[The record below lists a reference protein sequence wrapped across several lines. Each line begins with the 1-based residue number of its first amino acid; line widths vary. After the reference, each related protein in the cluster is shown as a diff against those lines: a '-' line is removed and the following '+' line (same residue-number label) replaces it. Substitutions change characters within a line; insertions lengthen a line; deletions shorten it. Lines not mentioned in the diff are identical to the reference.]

1 MSTDLIIKE
10 YAPTLSEYAVRKYDQ
25 TAFLKSAIL
34 AIESNPDLKKC
45 IATDIG
51 KASFIQSL
59 RFASTTGL
67 SLNPQEGKAAII
79 PRKMKQGKDSKGND
93 AYVDVV
99 TYQVMKN
106 GMIDLALESGKVEF
120 IEADYVKQND
130 EYSGIIKTM
139 SGVDYK
145 FAPALKDRGELIG
158 FFAVMKM
165 KSGAT
170 HGKWYT
176 LDEITAHRKQYSEKS
191 YMPEIGYGIKT
202 VIKALLRSVS
212 ISAEIDALVKS
223 DDAWTVE
230 PEHRGVTADETA
242 EKLKTEKKVV
252 DSTIQGDLL

>member
-1 MSTDLIIKE
+1 MSTDLIIKD
-10 YAPTLSEYAVRKYDQ
+10 YAPALLEYAVRKYDQ
-25 TAFLKSAIL
+25 TAFLKSAML

-45 IATDIG
+45 ITTDIG

-67 SLNPQEGKAAII
+67 SLNPQEGKSALV
-79 PRKMKQGKDSKGND
+79 PRSTKSG
-93 AYVDVV
+93 ATIV

-120 IEADYVKQND
+120 IEADYVKKND
-130 EYSGIIKTM
+130 HFTGIRKTM
-139 SGVDYK
+139 DGVNYE
-145 FAPALKDRGELIG
+145 FSPALKERGDLLG

-170 HGKWYT
+170 HGKWFT

-191 YMPEIGYGIKT
+191 YMPEIGYGLKT
-202 VIKALLRSVS
+202 TVKALLRSVS

-223 DDAWTVE
+223 DDAWTIE
-230 PEHRGVTADETA
+230 PEQRGVTATETA
-242 EKLKTEKKVV
+242 EKLKTEKKPV
-252 DSTIQGDLL
+252 DSTVQGDLL

>member
-10 YAPTLSEYAVRKYDQ
+10 YAPALSEYAVRKYDQ
-25 TAFLKSAIL
+25 TAFLKSAML
-34 AIESNPDLKKC
+34 AIESNPELKKC
-45 IATDIG
+45 ITTDIG

-59 RFASTTGL
+59 RYASTTGL

-79 PRKMKQGKDSKGND
+79 PRKTKQGDK
-93 AYVDVV
+93 YVDVV

-120 IEADYVKQND
+120 IEADYVKKND
-130 EYSGIIKTM
+130 HFTGIRKTM
-139 SGVDYK
+139 DGVNYE
-145 FAPALKDRGELIG
+145 FSPALKDRGELIG

-176 LDEITAHRKQYSEKS
+176 LQEINDHRKQYSEKS
-191 YMPEIGYGIKT
+191 YMPEIGYGLKT
-202 VIKALLRSVS
+202 TVKALLRSVS
-212 ISAEIDALVKS
+212 ISAEIDAIVKT
-223 DDAWTVE
+223 DDAWTIE
-230 PEHRGVTADETA
+230 PEQRGVTATETA

-252 DSTIQGDLL
+252 DSTVQGDLL

>member
-1 MSTDLIIKE
+1 
-10 YAPTLSEYAVRKYDQ
+10 VRKYDQ
-25 TAFLKSAIL
+25 TAFLKSAML

-45 IATDIG
+45 ITTDIG

-67 SLNPQEGKAAII
+67 SLNPQEGKSALV
-79 PRKMKQGKDSKGND
+79 PRSTKSG
-93 AYVDVV
+93 ATIV

-120 IEADYVKQND
+120 IEADYVKKND
-130 EYSGIIKTM
+130 HFTGIRKTM
-139 SGVDYK
+139 DGVNYE
-145 FAPALKDRGELIG
+145 FSPALKERGDLLG

-170 HGKWYT
+170 HGKWFT

-191 YMPEIGYGIKT
+191 YMPEIGYGLKT
-202 VIKALLRSVS
+202 TVKALLRSVS
-212 ISAEIDALVKS
+212 ISAEVDAIVKT
-223 DDAWTVE
+223 DDAWTIE
-230 PEHRGVTADETA
+230 PEQRGVTSTETA

-252 DSTIQGDLL
+252 DSAVQGDLL